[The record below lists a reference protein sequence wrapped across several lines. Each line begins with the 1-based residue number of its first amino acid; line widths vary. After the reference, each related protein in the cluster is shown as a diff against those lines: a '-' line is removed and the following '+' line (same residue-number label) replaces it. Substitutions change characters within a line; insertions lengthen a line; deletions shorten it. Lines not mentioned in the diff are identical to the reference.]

1 MIPIFFCQ
9 EKIKDLSSWK
19 AILLMQNHTIEHD
32 YRSYRY
38 RLYRT
43 IREIR
48 GMDRNGEKL
57 VDFFSTGSTIPSRPS
72 GRVIRVTPSS
82 NDIVILLASC

>member
-1 MIPIFFCQ
+1 MEIFCQ

-43 IREIR
+43 IREIH

-57 VDFFSTGSTIPSRPS
+57 VDFFRRVRPFQADH
-72 GRVIRVTPSS
+72 PEE
-82 NDIVILLASC
+82 